1 MKYLVNVRPYGR
13 SAGSKGL
20 IGNGFGPYAENFV
33 FEAASDSEAYQ
44 KLLTLFQPK
53 DCRPIAGKSYL
64 SKCRQNKWSDEDCTA
79 AMFVEEGK
87 DNVYIH
93 SALAYY
99 SGWFDRE
106 ALVKRIGEKI
116 ADEIAMRR

>member
-13 SAGSKGL
+13 SAGNKGL

-33 FEAASDSEAYQ
+33 FDAESDAEAYQ
-44 KLLTLFQPK
+44 ELLKLFQPQ
-53 DCRPIAGKSYL
+53 DRRPIAGKSYL

-79 AMFVEEGK
+79 AMLVEEGK
-87 DNVYIH
+87 DNAYIH

-99 SGWFDRE
+99 SGWYDRKD
-106 ALVKRIGEKI
+106 LVSRVGEQT